1 MKSVNKVNLLGH
13 IVADIELKMTKSGKA
28 VCSFAVATNNE
39 WLDNDGNL
47 QKSADY
53 HRIVAWEGLAK
64 IASEHLK
71 KGSPVYLEGRL
82 TNRFYEGKDK
92 VQYYVTEVSAT
103 SIHILKWIHE
113 KKSLETEELASA

>member
-1 MKSVNKVNLLGH
+1 MKSVNKVSLLGH
-13 IVADIELKMTKSGKA
+13 IVADTELKMTKSGKA

-39 WLDNDGNL
+39 WNDNDGNV
-47 QKSADY
+47 QKSTDY

-103 SIHILKWIHE
+103 SIHILKWIQE
-113 KKSLETEELASA
+113 KKSVEAEELAVA